1 MGKNR
6 VTNIGGENE
15 LQEKEKRDVK
25 REAKKLAK
33 TSVKETENS
42 KKEQTTET
50 PAKEEVKKTKV
61 KKGKK
66 KIRSTH
72 YKAAVSKIDRNKI
85 YTLSEALDLLLSF
98 EKTKFDQTVEIHF
111 NLTEKGVSA
120 NITLPH
126 GIGKETKVAIIAPSK
141 DLKSANEKIAEI
153 EKGKIDFD
161 ILVATPD
168 AMPLLAKVAKILG
181 PRGLMPNPKN
191 GTISNNPEETAK
203 KFSNGQVNFKSE
215 SKQAV
220 MHTML
225 GKVSFGKDKLNE
237 NIQTLLKAL
246 DRSKLKTAY
255 LKSTMSPS
263 IKIKL

>member
-6 VTNIGGENE
+6 ITNIGGENE
-15 LQEKEKRDVK
+15 LQEKEKRDAK
-25 REAKKLAK
+25 RIAKKLAK
-33 TSVKETENS
+33 TETKETENS
-42 KKEQTTET
+42 SKEETTQT
-50 PAKEEVKKTKV
+50 PAKNEVKKIKV
-61 KKGKK
+61 KKGKN

-72 YKAAVSKIDRNKI
+72 YKAAVLKIDKNKI
-85 YTLSEALDLLLSF
+85 YPLSEALDLLLSF
-98 EKTKFDQTVEIHF
+98 EKTKFDQTVEINF
-111 NLTEKGVSA
+111 NLIEKGLSV
-120 NITLPH
+120 NIILPH
-126 GIGKETKVAIIAPSK
+126 GIGKETKVVIIAPSK

-153 EKGKIDFD
+153 EKGKINFD
-161 ILVATPD
+161 ILVAEPA

-191 GTISNNPEETAK
+191 GTISNSPEEAAK
-203 KFSNGQVNFKSE
+203 KFSSGQVNFKSE

-225 GKVSFGKDKLNE
+225 GKVSFGKEKLKE
-237 NIQTLLKAL
+237 NIETLLKAL

-263 IKIKL
+263 IKIKI